1 VPVVLCL
8 DRHAE
13 FGVIQENA
21 FTLPAL
27 DDRDAAPQLRG
38 HHPLTT
44 RAGLLIHG
52 STVSQHRTRLRSA
65 SVGLLAYRPAILGVV
80 TRLGPSTG
88 FAFLDHDG
96 PIPFA
101 HRGGA
106 KYAPNLGLE
115 NTMAAF
121 QAAIDLGYRYLE
133 TDVHATVDGVL
144 LAFHDRRLNR
154 TTNGRGRIAGMTY
167 AQVQNARVN
176 GTETIPTL
184 AAVLTTWP
192 QVRLNIDVKH
202 ASAIDPLVST
212 VNALR
217 AHERVCI
224 GSFSQVRLN
233 RVRARLGPSVA
244 TSFGPLSV
252 ASLRLIPLD
261 GLRQRLLATN
271 APCIQAPRAV
281 GRFVFV
287 DETFVARAHQFGKHV
302 HAWTVDDEADIVRLL
317 DLGVDGIITD
327 RIDTLRD
334 VLVARG
340 EWRPAPDHP

>member
-1 VPVVLCL
+1 M
-8 DRHAE
+8 A
-13 FGVIQENA
+13 Q
-21 FTLPAL
+21 PAQTG
-27 DDRDAAPQLRG
+27 DTGA
-38 HHPLTT
+38 
-44 RAGLLIHG
+44 
-52 STVSQHRTRLRSA
+52 
-65 SVGLLAYRPAILGVV
+65 V

-106 KYAPNLGLE
+106 KYAPNLGRE

-121 QAAIDLGYRYLE
+121 QAAVDLGYRYLE
-133 TDVHATVDGVL
+133 TDVHATSDGVL

-154 TTNGRGRIAGMTY
+154 ITDRRGRIAGLTY
-167 AQVQNARVN
+167 AEVQAARVN
-176 GTETIPTL
+176 GTEAIPTL
-184 AAVLTTWP
+184 ASLLTTWP

-212 VNALR
+212 VNSLR

-224 GSFSQVRLN
+224 ASFSQVRLN

-252 ASLRLIPLD
+252 ASVRLIPFE
-261 GLRQRLLATN
+261 GLRQRLLSTSS
-271 APCIQAPRAV
+271 PCIQAPGAF
-281 GRFVFV
+281 GRLVIVDRGFV
-287 DETFVARAHQFGKHV
+287 ERAHQLGKHV
-302 HAWTVDDEADIVRLL
+302 HVWTVDDEADMSRLL

-334 VLVARG
+334 VLRARG
-340 EWRPAPDHP
+340 EWNPGPDGDADRL